1 MSTLHLNDAEVTDLA
16 RAARSVRPQQW
27 QELPA
32 HEQAIEKLKVRDVLK
47 QLDDMGY
54 QITRKARQ

>member
-16 RAARSVRPQQW
+16 RAARSVQPHQW
-27 QELPA
+27 KDLPA
-32 HEQAIEKLKVRDVLK
+32 HEQAIERLKVRDVLL
-47 QLDDMGY
+47 QLDAMGY